1 MGSKLRRKAHK
12 KARMSPLEPPKGSP
26 EKPDLRTEEHTMS
39 QNEPVFQ
46 EDLSDR
52 QIVALP
58 HVAAAATNAEGARA
72 ADISLATLKRW
83 RQDPAFR
90 EELRRQRQE
99 TSDLAQVELDGLAL
113 KSISALAELLEDPNP
128 RVRMQ
133 AVRLALVVG
142 IQVGKARE
150 NQRRLRQLEKALTLL
165 KNLK

>member
-1 MGSKLRRKAHK
+1 MGSKRLTRAQK
-12 KARMSPLEPPKGSP
+12 KRRMSPSKPPKGST
-26 EKPDLRTEEHTMS
+26 KDLDLRTEEQVMS

-46 EDLSDR
+46 ENLSER

-90 EELRRQRQE
+90 EELRRMRQE
-99 TSDLAQVELDGLAL
+99 TADLAHTELNGLAL
-113 KSISALAELLEDPNP
+113 KGTAALAELLEDPNP
-128 RVRMQ
+128 RVKTQ
-133 AVRLALVVG
+133 AVRLALILGLKVG
-142 IQVGKARE
+142 QERE
-150 NQRRLRQLEKALTLL
+150 NRRRINQLQKALSLL